1 MQPSVISKLLME
13 SKSIEDEQAYE
24 WLQLK
29 VDTNKAHN
37 PSKLICHKNIT
48 CINLFFS
55 VCGRL
60 SVAEKALICNL

>member
-13 SKSIEDEQAYE
+13 SKSIEDEQTYE

-37 PSKLICHKNIT
+37 PSKLICHKKYTLYKFIFQ
-48 CINLFFS
+48 CMWEI
-55 VCGRL
+55 
-60 SVAEKALICNL
+60 ICDRKSIDM

>member
-1 MQPSVISKLLME
+1 MQTSDISKLLMQ
-13 SKSIEDEQAYE
+13 SKSIENEQAYE

-37 PSKLICHKNIT
+37 PSKVICHKNIT

-60 SVAEKALICNL
+60 SVTEKALICNL

>member
-1 MQPSVISKLLME
+1 MQPSIISKLLMQ

-24 WLQLK
+24 WVQLK
-29 VDTNKAHN
+29 VDTKNGHN
-37 PSKLICHKNIT
+37 LSKIICHKNIT

-60 SVAEKALICNL
+60 SVTEKNIDM